1 MAGKSFDAWWMLLG
15 PTCRTA
21 VGVRLRS
28 GVFLS
33 RDSMFALNQG
43 GVKLC
48 VCVCV
53 CDRERGRVKVRV
65 FVVEKGE
72 LPVHRLF
79 KKCFMMD
86 LCPWGIF
93 LPKLFCL
100 LTKTSG

>member
-53 CDRERGRVKVRV
+53 CV
-65 FVVEKGE
+65 
-72 LPVHRLF
+72 
-79 KKCFMMD
+79 
-86 LCPWGIF
+86 
-93 LPKLFCL
+93 
-100 LTKTSG
+100 